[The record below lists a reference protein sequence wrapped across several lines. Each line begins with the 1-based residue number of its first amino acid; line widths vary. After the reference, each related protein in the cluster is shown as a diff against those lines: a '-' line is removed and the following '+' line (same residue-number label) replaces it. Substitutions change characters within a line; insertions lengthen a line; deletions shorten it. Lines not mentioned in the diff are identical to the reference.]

1 MVFPK
6 ELWLEQMSHGFPK
19 YFVSKEVTIQKASLN
34 PRCSLGTPVR
44 GPLRGLRCLLES
56 SVNKH
61 LSGAVIWSKT
71 ERGSWRSLATSNTGC
86 FQSMWPP
93 DWRTFGGEP
102 VWLLCGR
109 REWGQLMGI
118 IFLGD
123 ADFICDAPSIGL
135 VSGGSLTMMD
145 LESPGSLF
153 RANSFRIK
161 QNYDCASRSRS
172 IFEDMTS
179 ALGQWQS

>member
-1 MVFPK
+1 MVFPE
-6 ELWLEQMSHGFPK
+6 ELWLEQMSHGFTK

-34 PRCSLGTPVR
+34 PRCSLGMPFR
-44 GPLRGLRCLLES
+44 GPLRALWCLLES

-61 LSGAVIWSKT
+61 LSSSVTWSKT
-71 ERGSWRSLATSNTGC
+71 ERGSWRSLATSNMGC
-86 FQSMWPP
+86 SQSMWPP
-93 DWRTFGGEP
+93 DWRTFGGKP

-123 ADFICDAPSIGL
+123 ADFICDVPSIGWI
-135 VSGGSLTMMD
+135 SGGSLTMMD

-161 QNYDCASRSRS
+161 QN
-172 IFEDMTS
+172 
-179 ALGQWQS
+179 

>member
-1 MVFPK
+1 
-6 ELWLEQMSHGFPK
+6 
-19 YFVSKEVTIQKASLN
+19 
-34 PRCSLGTPVR
+34 
-44 GPLRGLRCLLES
+44 
-56 SVNKH
+56 
-61 LSGAVIWSKT
+61 
-71 ERGSWRSLATSNTGC
+71 
-86 FQSMWPP
+86 
-93 DWRTFGGEP
+93 
-102 VWLLCGR
+102 
-109 REWGQLMGI
+109 MGI

-123 ADFICDAPSIGL
+123 ADFICDGPSIGL

-179 ALGQWQS
+179 ALGQ